1 MTFFWIM
8 GILQFVINE
17 ALWDIWN
24 LSSFNHN
31 ILLKRA
37 ITRSRT
43 QHQQLFLALSTF
55 LILRWLRLA
64 ENSPVLYH
72 TGVVGW
78 WKVCSNITFAGA
90 EIVLSLD
97 QQCPCALTVKPEKI
111 LQHPLKKGP
120 SLLLIMREGR
130 CAKSQRGCRGVTDIS
145 RGGDWEMSE
154 VLEFSRIK
162 RPNGCRGEW
171 DEY

>member
-1 MTFFWIM
+1 M

-17 ALWDIWN
+17 SLWDIWN
-24 LSSFNHN
+24 LTGFVHN

-37 ITRSRT
+37 IMRSRN
-43 QHQQLFLALSTF
+43 QHTGSSFLPSTF
-55 LILRWLRLA
+55 LILRWLQLA

-97 QQCPCALTVKPEKI
+97 QQCPCALTVKPGEDTTASI
-111 LQHPLKKGP
+111 KKGP
-120 SLLLIMREGR
+120 FLLLIMR
-130 CAKSQRGCRGVTDIS
+130 GVVVQSHSMATEVWQIS
-145 RGGDWEMSE
+145 GGE
-154 VLEFSRIK
+154 VTGKWARS
-162 RPNGCRGEW
+162 W
-171 DEY
+171 DSAE